1 MTQTPNTINRRFA
14 DAAGRFADRPA
25 LSSKDGKGWA
35 TLTYADVEARVRRF
49 ALGLR
54 ALGVQSGDRVAL
66 LSENRPEWVI
76 ADLAALALGAVT
88 VPLYPTLPAAQV
100 APLLLDSGARAVV
113 VSDARQLKK
122 VLASRGQAPDL
133 RAIVVMEE
141 AAATGDAPSFE
152 AVLREGDAVRVD
164 DFALMRDAV
173 GPDDLMSL
181 IYTSGTTGV
190 PKGVMLTHDNM
201 CATLDGARLNYAQF
215 QPPGDTFLSFL
226 PLSHIY
232 ERVLSCLA
240 LTTGAHTY
248 YNDSVFRLMDNM
260 AEARPTIMVNVPRV
274 FESIH
279 ERVLAE
285 AAKMPEGR
293 RRWFAWAVE
302 VGERTAARRSAGR
315 SLGPLWPL
323 QRALADRLVLSK
335 LRDKFGGRLK
345 FFVSG
350 GAPLNPQTGAFFQA
364 LGTPILEGYGLTETT
379 GPAAANRADRIRLG
393 TVGPA
398 FPGCT
403 VRQADDGE
411 LLVLGRN
418 VMRGYWN
425 QPDATAEVLDA
436 DGWFHT
442 GDIGEIAADGA
453 ITITDRKK
461 DLLVLANGKKVA
473 PQPIETML
481 KRSPFIADA
490 VLLGDGSGSVSALL
504 LPDFDRLKAW
514 GKEQGKE
521 GRDGAALAS
530 DPDVR
535 RLFKKE
541 VDGLS
546 GDLADFERIK
556 RLALLPAPLT
566 IEGGELTPTLKI
578 RRKAVA
584 EKYGALLERET
595 S

>member
-1 MTQTPNTINRRFA
+1 MSDSLNTINRRFA
-14 DAAGRFADRPA
+14 DAALRYADRPA
-25 LSSKDGKGWA
+25 LSSKDGKAWA
-35 TLTYADVEARVRRF
+35 TLTYTELERRVRRF

-54 ALGVQSGDRVAL
+54 ALGVRPGDRVAL

-76 ADLAALALGAVT
+76 ADLGALAAGAVT
-88 VPLYPTLPAAQV
+88 VPIYPTLPSAQV

-113 VSDARQLKK
+113 VSDAKQLKK
-122 VLASRGQAPDL
+122 VAASRGTAPDL
-133 RAIVVMEE
+133 QIVVTMEG
-141 AAATGDAPSFE
+141 AAAQGDVRSFE
-152 AVLREGDAVRVD
+152 AVMQQGDAVRVD
-164 DFALMRDAV
+164 EFALTRDAV
-173 GPDDLMSL
+173 GPDDLMSI

-201 CATLDGARLNYAQF
+201 CATLDGARVNFTQF
-215 QPPGDTFLSFL
+215 QPPDDVFLSFL
-226 PLSHIY
+226 PLCHIF

-248 YNDSVFRLMDNM
+248 YNDSIFKLMDNM
-260 AEARPTIMVNVPRV
+260 AEARPTVMVNVPRV
-274 FESIH
+274 YESIH
-279 ERVLAE
+279 ERVLADV
-285 AAKMPEGR
+285 AKMPEPR
-293 RRWFAWAVE
+293 RKWFAWAVE
-302 VGERTAARRSAGR
+302 VGERVAARRSAGK
-315 SLGPLWPL
+315 SLGPLWPV
-323 QRALADRLVLSK
+323 QKALADRVVLG
-335 LRDKFGGRLK
+335 RIRARFGGRLK

-350 GAPLNPQTGAFFQA
+350 GAPLNPTTGAFFQA
-364 LGTPILEGYGLTETT
+364 VGAPILEGYGLTETT
-379 GPAAANRADRIRLG
+379 GPAAANRAEHLRLG
-393 TVGPA
+393 TVGLA
-398 FPGCT
+398 FPGCE
-403 VRQADDGE
+403 VRRADDGE
-411 LLVLGRN
+411 LLVRGRN

-425 QPDATAEVLDA
+425 QPDATAEVLDG

-442 GDIGEIAADGA
+442 GDIGEIAPDGT

-481 KRSPFIADA
+481 KRSPWIADA
-490 VLLGDGSGSVSALL
+490 VLLGDGSGTVGALI

-514 GKEQGKE
+514 GKEHD
-521 GRDGAALAS
+521 RDTKDVAALAA

-535 RLFKKE
+535 RLLKKE

-556 RLALLPAPLT
+556 RLAVLPAPLT

-584 EKYGALLERET
+584 EKYGALLERDGG
-595 S
+595 